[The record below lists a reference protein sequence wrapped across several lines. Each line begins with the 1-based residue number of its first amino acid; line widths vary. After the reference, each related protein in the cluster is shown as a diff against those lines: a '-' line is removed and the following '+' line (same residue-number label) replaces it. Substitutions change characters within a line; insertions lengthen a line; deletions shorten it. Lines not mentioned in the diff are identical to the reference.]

1 MDLVCICLH
10 FKSWVCWR
18 QEGLQLSNKYAKN
31 MGKNEEKHKYFS
43 ANFDTARKSEFG
55 SLIRHCSLYRIEKKR
70 LVFSRLFEVVLFLQK
85 FSFSFCKKNLKK
97 KSLWNFQ
104 NPKPPMIRH
113 YNYYTWIGNDLY
125 KWMLLIFIL
134 LASSRM
140 RTFLPSMTSFLCWW
154 NRTRFFAP
162 MMVMWLFLVVI
173 MIIRWSN

>member
-1 MDLVCICLH
+1 MDPVFVYISKVQSAGGTAIYQTSMPKIWSKMKKNINIFRQILILPENPNLGIWSVTTHYIGSRKKACF
-10 FKSWVCWR
+10 FKAIWS
-18 QEGLQLSNKYAKN
+18 
-31 MGKNEEKHKYFS
+31 
-43 ANFDTARKSEFG
+43 G
-55 SLIRHCSLYRIEKKR
+55 SLLRKNLVS
-70 LVFSRLFEVVLFLQK
+70 VFSTK
-85 FSFSFCKKNLKK
+85 IWKK

-125 KWMLLIFIL
+125 KWVLLIFIL